1 MVPLARGAPPVGP
14 PVDLTG
20 RACRAGDPY
29 PLPEMARFR
38 LVAEK
43 SELWA
48 EARSSLHPVRLHT
61 AGLSGV
67 VEAELGGGKPTLG
80 MPTHV
85 ELEARWLRSGNRLVD
100 GEMERRLDPRS
111 HPTIRAELTE
121 VASGSTPGTLRLTG
135 ALTFHGITRTL
146 EVEVTVREESP
157 TLLIVEGGRAIDIRD
172 FGLQPPSLLLFR
184 MDPRVQVQARLVAM
198 REP

>member
-1 MVPLARGAPPVGP
+1 MVPLARRAAPVGP
-14 PVDLTG
+14 PVELTG
-20 RACRAGDPY
+20 RARWAGDPY
-29 PLPEMARFR
+29 PHPEMARFR

-48 EARSSLHPVRLHT
+48 EARSSLHPVRVHT

-67 VEAELGGGKPTLG
+67 VEAELGSGQPTLG

-85 ELEARWLRSGNRLVD
+85 ELEARRLRSGNRLLD
-100 GEMERRLDPRS
+100 AEMERRLDTRS
-111 HPTIRAELTE
+111 HPTIRAELTG
-121 VASGSTPGTLRLTG
+121 VASGSSPGTLRLTG
-135 ALTFHGITRTL
+135 ALTFHGITCTL

-157 TLLIVEGGRAIDIRD
+157 TVLIVEGGRPIDIRD

-184 MDPRVQVQARLVAM
+184 VDPRVQVQARLVAI